1 MKKVIFVGAGEYAES
16 VYDSMAKEEYDLIGF
31 VDEYKKG
38 YHMGKPILAAT
49 IEEVFNFRDYAYFI
63 SIGDTEPRKRQF
75 EAVKRL
81 GLETINIIDKT
92 ALISDSVKIGTGNF
106 IGKMAVINIGTVIGD
121 NNMVNSKSLIEHH
134 CTIMNHTR
142 IATATVMN
150 GDVVVEDGAYLG
162 SMACCIGQQRLGEFS
177 IIGAGAVVLGNIEPH
192 CTAVGVPARTSV
204 QSSSERISHRLLLR
218 AVYGMRVRRYSL
230 KCRMH
235 SREKHRSYTGSSTQ
249 ERS

>member
-75 EAVKRL
+75 EAVKKL

-92 ALISDSVKIGTGNF
+92 ALISDSVKIGTGQF
-106 IGKMAVINIGTVIGD
+106 
-121 NNMVNSKSLIEHH
+121 HW
-134 CTIMNHTR
+134 
-142 IATATVMN
+142 
-150 GDVVVEDGAYLG
+150 EDGGYQYRNRHWR
-162 SMACCIGQQRLGEFS
+162 QQHGKL
-177 IIGAGAVVLGNIEPH
+177 
-192 CTAVGVPARTSV
+192 
-204 QSSSERISHRLLLR
+204 QISD
-218 AVYGMRVRRYSL
+218 
-230 KCRMH
+230 
-235 SREKHRSYTGSSTQ
+235 
-249 ERS
+249 

>member
-49 IEEVFNFRDYAYFI
+49 IEEVSNFRDYAYF
-63 SIGDTEPRKRQF
+63 
-75 EAVKRL
+75 
-81 GLETINIIDKT
+81 DKT

-192 CTAVGVPARTSV
+192 CTAVGVPAKVIKR
-204 QSSSERISHRLLLR
+204 R
-218 AVYGMRVRRYSL
+218 ADR
-230 KCRMH
+230 
-235 SREKHRSYTGSSTQ
+235 
-249 ERS
+249 

>member
-31 VDEYKKG
+31 VDEYKNG
-38 YHMGKPILAAT
+38 YHIGKPILAAT
-49 IEEVFNFRDYAYFI
+49 IEEVSNFRDYAYFI

-75 EAVKRL
+75 ELVKRL

-92 ALISDSVKIGTGNF
+92 ALISGSVKIGTGNF
-106 IGKMAVINIGTVIGD
+106 IGKMVVINIGTVIGD
-121 NNMVNSKSLIEHH
+121 NNMMNSKSLIEHH

-150 GDVVVEDGAYLG
+150 GDVVVEDGVYLG

-177 IIGAGAVVLGNIEPH
+177 IIGAGSVVLGDIEPY
-192 CTAVGVPARTSV
+192 CTAVGVPAKVIKRRTD
-204 QSSSERISHRLLLR
+204 R
-218 AVYGMRVRRYSL
+218 
-230 KCRMH
+230 
-235 SREKHRSYTGSSTQ
+235 
-249 ERS
+249 

>member
-38 YHMGKPILAAT
+38 HHMGKPILAAT

-106 IGKMAVINIGTVIGD
+106 IGKMAVINIGRFDEKIGYCCD
-121 NNMVNSKSLIEHH
+121 TDAVLQELLKNRIILKPKYLCSHGATDVNSGGNSQK
-134 CTIMNHTR
+134 TR
-142 IATATVMN
+142 NDQIASFELMKHKWGKYFDYQLKTNKIYV
-150 GDVVVEDGAYLG
+150 
-162 SMACCIGQQRLGEFS
+162 
-177 IIGAGAVVLGNIEPH
+177 
-192 CTAVGVPARTSV
+192 
-204 QSSSERISHRLLLR
+204 
-218 AVYGMRVRRYSL
+218 RVRR
-230 KCRMH
+230 
-235 SREKHRSYTGSSTQ
+235 
-249 ERS
+249 

>member
-142 IATATVMN
+142 IATAAVMN

-192 CTAVGVPARTSV
+192 CTAVGIPAKVIKR
-204 QSSSERISHRLLLR
+204 R
-218 AVYGMRVRRYSL
+218 ADR
-230 KCRMH
+230 
-235 SREKHRSYTGSSTQ
+235 
-249 ERS
+249 